1 MQKNERWLHH
11 SANITV
17 GISGLIYF
25 YMLYV
30 IEPAEMDDFS
40 VLNHPYQNLILNIHI
55 LTAPFL
61 IFAVAYTAKS
71 HILAKVKKRYKGP
84 GRRSGLLMVTLF
96 VPMVI
101 SAYIMQT
108 TSNEGLKQVMVYT
121 HNTTSIFWVLTYII
135 HQARMIRE

>member
-1 MQKNERWLHH
+1 MRKNERWLHH
-11 SANITV
+11 SANIAV

-30 IEPAEMDDFS
+30 IEPAETDEFS

-55 LTAPFL
+55 LMAPLL

-71 HILAKVKKRYKGP
+71 HIVAKVKKRYKGP
-84 GRRSGLLMVTLF
+84 GRKSGVLMVALF
-96 VPMVI
+96 IPMVM

-108 TSNEGLKQVMVYT
+108 TSNEGLRQVMVYT